1 MLEGGIGRGKKAM
14 QSNIVK
20 TMEMDHVVILN
31 RVIRVNLSGKV
42 AFKQEFEREWDEG
55 HVYICEVQ
63 MSFGEDLQEAWD
75 EVVPALWQGGWNRK
89 PEARNVEGEVKLWGQ
104 QTGPLDPLDSI

>member
-1 MLEGGIGRGKKAM
+1 M

-42 AFKQEFEREWDEG
+42 AFKQKFERVKRG
-55 HVYICEVQ
+55 AMYI
-63 MSFGEDLQEAWD
+63 SG
-75 EVVPALWQGGWNRK
+75 
-89 PEARNVEGEVKLWGQ
+89 
-104 QTGPLDPLDSI
+104 